1 MTMAQDISIR
11 PVKTK
16 ADRLAFLQLPLRLY
30 ADDPNFV
37 PQLFVERLDHLT
49 NNPYFEH
56 AEACLFLAERNG
68 QVVGRISAQIDQLHL
83 ERYQDQTG
91 QFGFLEAEDDQAIFK
106 ALLESAS
113 QWLKARN
120 IKRMQGP
127 FSFSINEESGLLVD
141 GFNTPPIIMMGH
153 AKPYY
158 AKHLEDLGLST
169 AKNLIAYDYDLNT
182 PMPAA
187 ISRMITKNK
196 ASGKLTL
203 RPLSKKNL
211 KRDLE
216 IIIAIFNDAWS
227 QNWNFVPMTQAEIN
241 ALGQVLKL
249 LVTEKHICIAEYDGE
264 PAAMIATLPNINE
277 WIADLGGKLF
287 PFNWAKLLYR
297 VFFVTEKTLRVP
309 LMGVKAEFRTNAIG
323 AMLAFAIIDEV
334 RTYHLARGTHRAELS
349 WILEDN
355 MPMRR
360 ILEALGGKIYKTY
373 RVYEQA
379 IS

>member
-1 MTMAQDISIR
+1 MANAITIR
-11 PVKTK
+11 PVTNK
-16 ADRLAFLQLPLRLY
+16 ADRIAFLKLPLRLY

-37 PQLFVERLDHLT
+37 PQLYLERLYHLT
-49 NNPYFEH
+49 KNPYFEH
-56 AEACLFLAERNG
+56 GEACLFLAERNG
-68 QVVGRISAQIDQLHL
+68 QVVGRISAQFDKLHL
-83 ERYQDQTG
+83 EHHQDATG
-91 QFGFLEAEDDQAIFK
+91 QFGFLEAEDDIEIFR
-106 ALLESAS
+106 ALMEAAS
-113 QWLKARN
+113 QWLKARG

-141 GFNTPPIIMMGH
+141 GFDRPPVIMMGH

-158 AKHLEDLGLST
+158 DQRLKELGFTT
-169 AKNLIAYDYDLNT
+169 AKNLIAYDYDLEI

-187 ISRMITKNK
+187 MLRMIEKNK
-196 ASGKLTL
+196 ASGKLHL
-203 RPLSKKNL
+203 RPLSKKHL
-211 KRDLE
+211 KRDLG
-216 IIIAIFNDAWS
+216 IIIDIFNDAWRE
-227 QNWNFVPMTQAEIN
+227 NWNFVPMTQAEIN

-277 WIADLGGKLF
+277 WIADLNGKLF

-297 VFFVTEKTLRVP
+297 VFFVKETSVRVP
-309 LMGVKAEFRTNAIG
+309 LMGIKGRFRSNAVG
-323 AMLAFAIIDEV
+323 AMLAFAIIDAV
-334 RTYHLARGTHRAELS
+334 RDYHRSRGVKTAELS

-360 ILEALGGKIYKTY
+360 ILEALGGLPYKTY

-379 IS
+379 IA